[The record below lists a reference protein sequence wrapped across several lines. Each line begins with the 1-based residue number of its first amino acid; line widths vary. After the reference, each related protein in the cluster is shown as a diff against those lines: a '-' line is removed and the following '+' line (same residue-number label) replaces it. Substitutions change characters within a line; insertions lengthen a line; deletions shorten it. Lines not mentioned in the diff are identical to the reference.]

1 MRFKCIIWPY
11 NYSVPQ
17 ICVRTMAKCDAI
29 LPLMAAMKKRNDIL
43 HTAAETIKK
52 MYDLSI
58 PDLVVQV
65 GGACLGTVCWEWPQ

>member
-1 MRFKCIIWPY
+1 
-11 NYSVPQ
+11 
-17 ICVRTMAKCDAI
+17 MAKCDAV
-29 LPLMAAMKKRNDIL
+29 LPLMAAMKKRSDVI

-65 GGACLGTVCWEWPQ
+65 GGAEVSLWHLGSASQL